1 MKTKDKILEGAKSYL
16 LKHGQ
21 FGFSIRSIA
30 TEAGVNQGLVHH
42 YFGSKENL
50 VLELIDSVVT
60 KPFEIAKEQINNL
73 PKKEIKNVVLNV
85 LIRNGELIN
94 LFIEFIYFAQ
104 HSPAIKSKI
113 KEVMRERREYFTNAL
128 GIIDENEKYAF
139 NAGLFGIIFVNRID
153 EKNDIE
159 SSINKLFERFS
170 LIDNK

>member
-1 MKTKDKILEGAKSYL
+1 MNTKDKILEGAKSYL

-21 FGFSIRSIA
+21 VGFTVRSVA

-60 KPFEIAKEQINNL
+60 KPFAIAKELIAGQ
-73 PKKEIKNVVLNV
+73 PKSEIRNVILNV
-85 LIRNGELIN
+85 LLRNNELIN
-94 LFIEFIYFAQ
+94 LLIEFIYFAQ

-113 KEVMRERREYFTNAL
+113 KLVMQERREYFANAL
-128 GIIDENEKYAF
+128 GIKDESDKYAF
-139 NAGLFGIIFVNRID
+139 NAGLFGIILVNRID

-159 SSINKLFERFS
+159 TSISKLFERFE
-170 LIDNK
+170 LIG